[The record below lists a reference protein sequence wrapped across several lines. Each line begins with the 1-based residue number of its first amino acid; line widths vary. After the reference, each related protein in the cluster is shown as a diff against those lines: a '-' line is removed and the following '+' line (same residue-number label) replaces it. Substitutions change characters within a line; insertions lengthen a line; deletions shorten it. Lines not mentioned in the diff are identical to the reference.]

1 MILESIFRIV
11 KHYLS
16 NVRAKSKDKQMEI
29 IDNARHLLFK
39 KIHQKLQRTLLKKLK
54 TGSSQE
60 LQSKSSA
67 CELYMG
73 KTYDI

>member
-1 MILESIFRIV
+1 V

-39 KIHQKLQRTLLKKLK
+39 KIQDTPEITKDVMKKLK